1 MPNLAQDLAKPNFLR
16 CIHGVGWGG
25 VGWGGVGWGGVGR
38 KVGVEESGRRA
49 SGFFRC
55 TFQFNLSEVVPVL
68 K

>member
-25 VGWGGVGWGGVGR
+25 VGSGGVGA
-38 KVGVEESGRRA
+38 KVGVEEGEGGVQVSY
-49 SGFFRC
+49 S
-55 TFQFNLSEVVPVL
+55 FQFTLSEVVPVL